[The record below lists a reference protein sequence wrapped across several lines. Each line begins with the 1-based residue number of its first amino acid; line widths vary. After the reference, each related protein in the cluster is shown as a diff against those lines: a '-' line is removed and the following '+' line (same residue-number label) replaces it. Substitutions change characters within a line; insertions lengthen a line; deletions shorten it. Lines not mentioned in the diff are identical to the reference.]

1 MSFTRSLFAGLTVL
15 LLAQLLPAQ
24 TPPPNGELL
33 FMQNCALCHLGAVAE
48 GVPNRD
54 KLAIYE
60 TSAIMTALDQEVMR
74 LQGANL
80 TPAERKAIAEYLTGT
95 DFSPQATDYTSGM
108 CPNPPALAAMADDP
122 GWRGWG
128 PDVSNARFQTHGG
141 LSAAD
146 VPRLELKWAFGVP
159 GALQSRSQPT
169 VAGGLLFMGSQSGL
183 VVALDAKTGCTHWK
197 YKAGAGVRTAIVI
210 GPQDASEDKSDYAVY
225 FADGRATMYALDA
238 ATGKE
243 LWTLKVEDHPAAK
256 ITGSPTLHAGR
267 LYVGT
272 AGVAEESTAVK
283 PDYGCCTFRGSLTK
297 LDAATGEVIWKTY
310 TVPEPKPRGKNR
322 NGVELRGPAGVSIW
336 SAPTV
341 DGKRGLVYAATGNA
355 FADPPQKTS
364 DAIVA
369 FDLQSGA
376 IRWASQP
383 HSGDT
388 WILGCEGPKG
398 EKLPENPNC
407 PKDLGPDYDFAASP
421 ALVTLAGGREVIIA
435 TQKSGL
441 GYAFDPAAEGKLLWE
456 YRWGQGSALGG
467 VWGAAT
473 DGKLA
478 YFATADILAD
488 RHGGLH
494 AVDLESGR
502 QVWHYPPPR
511 PDCVQT
517 VGCSE
522 AQSAALSAIPGVVF
536 TGAADGSIRA
546 HASADGK
553 LLWSHASNREYQT
566 VNDVVA
572 RGGSID
578 GAGPVIAGGMLY
590 VASGNG
596 GMVGMRGNVL
606 LAFGIREDTD
616 SE

>member
-1 MSFTRSLFAGLTVL
+1 MPSKRSLLTGLTAL
-15 LLAQLLPAQ
+15 LFVSPLPAQ

-33 FMQNCALCHLGAVAE
+33 FMQSCALCHLGAVAE

-54 KLAIYE
+54 KLATYE
-60 TSAIMTALDQEVMR
+60 TSAIVTALDQEVMR

-80 TPAERKAIAEYLTGT
+80 TPAERTAIAEYLTGT
-95 DFSPQATDYTSGM
+95 DFTPQETDYAGGM
-108 CPNPPALAAMADDP
+108 CPNPPELAASADDP
-122 GWRGWG
+122 GWRGWSV
-128 PDVSNARFQTHGG
+128 DERNTRYQEHGG

-146 VPRLELKWAFGVP
+146 VPRLVLKWAFGIP
-159 GALQSRSQPT
+159 GVLQSRSQPT
-169 VAGGLLFMGSQSGL
+169 LAGGALFMGSQSGL

-197 YKAGAGVRTAIVI
+197 YKAGAGVRTSII
-210 GPQDASEDKSDYAVY
+210 FGPRDAAAGKSGYAVY
-225 FADGRATMYALDA
+225 FADGKAMAYALDA
-238 ATGKE
+238 ATGQE
-243 LWTLKVEDHPAAK
+243 LWTRRVDEHPAVK

-297 LDAATGEVIWKTY
+297 LDAATGNVIWKTY

-341 DGKRGLVYAATGNA
+341 DEKRGLVYAATGNA

-369 FDLQSGA
+369 FDLQSGV

-383 HSGDT
+383 RAGDT

-407 PKDLGPDYDFAASP
+407 PKELGPDFDFSASP
-421 ALVTLAGGREVIIA
+421 ALVTLANGRDVIIA

-441 GYAFDPAAEGKLLWE
+441 GYAFDPAMEGKLLWE

-467 VWGAAT
+467 VWGATT
-473 DGKLA
+473 DGKQA

-502 QVWHYPPPR
+502 RVWYYPPPR
-511 PDCVQT
+511 PACLQT

-522 AQSAALSAIPGVVF
+522 AQSAALSAIPGVIF

-553 LLWSHASNREYQT
+553 LLWSHASNREYMT
-566 VNDVVA
+566 VNGVPA

-596 GMVGMRGNVL
+596 GMMGMRGNVL
-606 LAFGIREDTD
+606 LAFGVGEDTD